1 MVMLTTLP
9 WWVLLP
15 LSLVV
20 VFAITMGARRALTHF
35 FGADSGSAVTTAGP
49 LMTGFGAL
57 FAFLSAFVI
66 ATEWSTQSTADAA
79 VAREAAASAR
89 LAWASTAAGIDT
101 GAVQGHLDDYL
112 GRSIVIEWPEMA
124 DGTPIAATDNDQWRA
139 LEQTTRTQ
147 AGRAGVAAPSTSEM
161 LSALDDVASARRER
175 LDLASRGLP
184 IPLFVILGLSGL
196 ALCVNAAVLTI
207 PHSPRTSVVVAT
219 IVTVVALDLG
229 LVLVLGGPFR
239 GTLTSSPA
247 LLEGVQAGIQS
258 GFFQL

>member
-1 MVMLTTLP
+1 MVTLTTWP

-20 VFAITMGARRALTHF
+20 VLALTFGARRVLTHF

-66 ATEWSTQSTADAA
+66 ATEWSTQTTADAA

-89 LAWASTAAGIDT
+89 LAWASTAAGVGTD
-101 GAVQGHLDDYL
+101 AVQGQLDEYL
-112 GRSIVIEWPEMA
+112 QRTIEVEWREMG
-124 DGTPIAATDNDQWRA
+124 DGARISATESDPWRR
-139 LEQTTRTQ
+139 LEQTTRIQ
-147 AGRAGVAAPSTSEM
+147 AGEPAVETADSTEM
-161 LSALDDVASARRER
+161 LSALDDLASARRER
-175 LDLASRGLP
+175 LDLSSGALP
-184 IPLFVILGLSGL
+184 LPLFMILGLSGL

-207 PHSPRTSVVVAT
+207 PHSPRTTVVAAT
-219 IVTVVALDLG
+219 IIVVVALDLG

-239 GTLTSSPA
+239 GTLAASPD
-247 LLEGVQAGIQS
+247 LLQGVQDGLRA
-258 GFFQL
+258 GFFRL